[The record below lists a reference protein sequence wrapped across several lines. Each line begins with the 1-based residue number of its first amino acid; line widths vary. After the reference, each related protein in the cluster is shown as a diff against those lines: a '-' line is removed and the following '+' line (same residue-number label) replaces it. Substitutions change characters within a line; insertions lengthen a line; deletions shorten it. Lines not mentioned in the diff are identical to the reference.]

1 MRYSEALDLMREGAA
16 VRRAHWPPEKI
27 VFLVPGSEFQVAADR
42 PMGKALPHLV
52 GRMVRY
58 AEHVDTALGNRVG
71 VWQHTLTD
79 VNADDWE
86 VWAGSVIPPLKES

>member
-52 GRMVRY
+52 GKTVRY
-58 AEHVDTALGNRVG
+58 HEHIDTALGNQVG
-71 VWQHTLTD
+71 VWQQTIID
-79 VNADDWE
+79 VNAEDWE
-86 VWAGSVIPPLKES
+86 LWAGSVIPHPKES